1 MSENK
6 AKYRFVTEADGSAI
20 AINKEKLTSVVKNGD
35 GVLVFLRDYPYE
47 ILFTSKTLSLDEIFK
62 QIAEVAQKQQA
73 EFLPLH
79 KQHTLAAAVK
89 DNCFC
94 YTPDIREHSASNE
107 KAGQLKPYS
116 YSPSIN
122 AYHHTNKVHDA
133 TVNITV
139 NAWGDK
145 AAEKE
150 EKLKNLIIGIVE
162 NTDGWDFDNHHKNKS
177 RQPENHQKRD
187 GYTTLM
193 EMKINGDI
201 LETIVRIDNIHGI
214 GKLSRLP
221 TNKMDIS
228 LVKTPQI
235 REIHAQAHEC
245 IYQAILAAAS
255 SEPDQDE

>member
-1 MSENK
+1 MIRVNI
-6 AKYRFVTEADGSAI
+6 AKEEGCVLINRSDITAIVTTDV
-20 AINKEKLTSVVKNGD
+20 NVQ
-35 GVLVFLRDYPYE
+35 VFL
-47 ILFTSKTLSLDEIFK
+47 KDEPHVIYLESNEMK
-62 QIAEVAQKQQA
+62 PAEVFKKVAHSMNCNIERHPSLNKPHTMEA
-73 EFLPLH
+73 E
-79 KQHTLAAAVK
+79 VK
-89 DNCFC
+89 SNCFC
-94 YTPDIREHSASNE
+94 YIPDMREHSASNE

-116 YSPSIN
+116 YLPSIN

-139 NAWGDK
+139 NAWGDN

-162 NTDGWDFDNHHKNKS
+162 NTDGWDFDSHHKNKS
-177 RQPENHQKRD
+177 RPPENHQQRD

-201 LETIVRIDNIHGI
+201 LETIVRIDNMHGI